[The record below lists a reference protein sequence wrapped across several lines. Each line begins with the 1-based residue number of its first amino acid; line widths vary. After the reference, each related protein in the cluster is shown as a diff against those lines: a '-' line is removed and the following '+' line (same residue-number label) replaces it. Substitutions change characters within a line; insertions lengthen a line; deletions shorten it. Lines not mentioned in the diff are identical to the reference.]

1 MFSEMPCNIDAANV
15 EYPQIIEH
23 IDTEEDEEDW
33 VEADPNGGYM
43 QLDGSDV
50 MDTGMFSD
58 ESDNE
63 SDDNLKDMSR
73 INQSDDNAEN
83 QSDSLP
89 TLDIN
94 DEQVDRVLHDM
105 LDAEPVS
112 CAGISFPDPPRDK
125 ELVLSPEAEESR
137 KKIVELT
144 DVDEAF
150 IKLSMNSINLP
161 PPNWATSV
169 PEENWKE
176 QLKLHLSKT
185 DDKL

>member
-1 MFSEMPCNIDAANV
+1 MSFKMPCNIDIADV

-23 IDTEEDEEDW
+23 IETEEDEEDW
-33 VEADPNGGYM
+33 IEADPNGGYI
-43 QLDGSDV
+43 QLNGSDV
-50 MDTGMFSD
+50 MDTDMFSD

-63 SDDNLKDMSR
+63 SDDNIKDMGR
-73 INQSDDNAEN
+73 INQGDDNADI
-83 QSDSLP
+83 QSDSFP

-112 CAGISFPDPPRDK
+112 SVGMSFPDLPRDK

-137 KKIVELT
+137 KKVVALT

-150 IKLSMNSINLP
+150 IKLSMNSISLP